1 MTSTNMNTATSSGP
15 TAEAPGSHPFDTR
28 ELDHCPFMPVF
39 GAPKLM
45 IERGRGTEVWDTDG
59 KRYLDFLS
67 GIAVVSLGHA
77 NPVVAAA
84 IARQAE
90 TLLHVSNFFA
100 NPVATSAAIKINELL
115 REASGHDGQ
124 VFFTNSGAES
134 NECAIKLA
142 RKWGGRGRHAVV
154 SALGSFHGRT
164 LASLAA
170 TGQPSKHEPFQ
181 PMPEGF
187 KHVAW
192 GDLDA
197 MRAAVDASVAAVL
210 IEPLQGEGGVNPAPP
225 GYLEGIR
232 ELCDETGALMMV
244 DEIQTGFCRTG
255 RWFGFE
261 HAGVA
266 PDVVTLAKAM
276 GNGMPVGACWARR
289 DVAAVF
295 RPGDHG
301 STFSGTAIATAAVVA
316 VIDEMRRIDAPA
328 LARERGALLRELVS
342 AIPGVASIRGE
353 GLLIGVQ
360 LEEGVDAPAVYARM
374 LEHGIIC
381 NAVNPTTIRLAPPL
395 TVSEAELAEAAGAL
409 RTVLEEDQV

>member
-1 MTSTNMNTATSSGP
+1 
-15 TAEAPGSHPFDTR
+15 
-28 ELDHCPFMPVF
+28 
-39 GAPKLM
+39 
-45 IERGRGTEVWDTDG
+45 
-59 KRYLDFLS
+59 
-67 GIAVVSLGHA
+67 
-77 NPVVAAA
+77 
-84 IARQAE
+84 
-90 TLLHVSNFFA
+90 
-100 NPVATSAAIKINELL
+100 
-115 REASGHDGQ
+115 
-124 VFFTNSGAES
+124 
-134 NECAIKLA
+134 
-142 RKWGGRGRHAVV
+142 VV

-187 KHVAW
+187 RHVAW

-232 ELCDETGALMMV
+232 QLCDETGALMMI
-244 DEIQTGFCRTG
+244 DEIQTGFGRTG

-261 HAGVA
+261 HSGVA

-295 RPGDHG
+295 QPGDHG
-301 STFSGTAIATAAVVA
+301 STYSGTAIATSAVVA
-316 VIDEMRRIDAPA
+316 VIDEMRRIDAPS
-328 LARERGALLRELVS
+328 LARRRGAFLRELVT
-342 AIPGVASIRGE
+342 AIPGVASVRGE

-360 LEEGVDAPAVYARM
+360 LDEGIEAPVVYTRM
-374 LEHGIIC
+374 LEQGIIC

-395 TVSEAELAEAAGAL
+395 TVSEAELAEAADTL
-409 RTVLEEDQV
+409 RNVLEEGQA

>member
-1 MTSTNMNTATSSGP
+1 MTSTNASPTSP
-15 TAEAPGSHPFDTR
+15 NADAPASHPFDTR
-28 ELDHCPFMPVF
+28 GLEHCPFMPVF

-84 IARQAE
+84 IAQQAE
-90 TLLHVSNFFA
+90 ILLHVSNFFA
-100 NPVATSAAIKINELL
+100 NPVATSAAIKINDLL
-115 REASGHDGQ
+115 RDATGHDGQ
-124 VFFTNSGAES
+124 IFFTNSGAES

-142 RKWGGRGRHAVV
+142 RKWGGRGRHVVV

-192 GDLDA
+192 GDLEA

-232 ELCDETGALMMV
+232 QLCDETGALMMV
-244 DEIQTGFCRTG
+244 DEIQTGFGRTG

-261 HAGVA
+261 HSGVA

-295 RPGDHG
+295 EPGDHG

-328 LARERGALLRELVS
+328 LARERGAFLRERVA
-342 AIPGVASIRGE
+342 AIPGVRAVRGA
-353 GLLIGVQ
+353 GLLLGAQ
-360 LEEGVDAPAVYARM
+360 LEDGIEAPAVYTRM
-374 LEHGIIC
+374 LEQGIIC

-395 TVSEAELAEAAGAL
+395 TVSEAELVEAAETL
-409 RTVLEEDQV
+409 RNILEEDQV

>member
-1 MTSTNMNTATSSGP
+1 
-15 TAEAPGSHPFDTR
+15 
-28 ELDHCPFMPVF
+28 
-39 GAPKLM
+39 
-45 IERGRGTEVWDTDG
+45 
-59 KRYLDFLS
+59 
-67 GIAVVSLGHA
+67 
-77 NPVVAAA
+77 
-84 IARQAE
+84 
-90 TLLHVSNFFA
+90 LHVSNFFA
-100 NPVATSAAIKINELL
+100 NPVATSAAIMINELL
-115 REASGHDGQ
+115 REACGHDGQ
-124 VFFTNSGAES
+124 IFFTNSGAES

-142 RKWGGRGRHAVV
+142 RKWGGRGRHSVV

-187 KHVAW
+187 RHVAW

-225 GYLEGIR
+225 GYIEGIR
-232 ELCDETGALMMV
+232 ELCDETGALMMI
-244 DEIQTGFCRTG
+244 DEIQTGFGRTG

-261 HAGVA
+261 HSGVA

-295 RPGDHG
+295 QPGDHG
-301 STFSGTAIATAAVVA
+301 STYSGTAIATSAVVA

-342 AIPGVASIRGE
+342 AIPGVASTRGE

-360 LEEGVDAPAVYARM
+360 LEEGVDAPTVYARM

>member
-1 MTSTNMNTATSSGP
+1 MSTTT
-15 TAEAPGSHPFDTR
+15 EAPVAHAPHSFDTR
-28 ELDHCPFMPVF
+28 GLEYCPFMPVF

-45 IERGRGTEVWDTDG
+45 IERGRGTEVWDSDG

-90 TLLHVSNFFA
+90 TLLHVSNFFT
-100 NPVATSAAIKINELL
+100 NPVATSAAVKINELL
-115 REASGHDGQ
+115 RDASGHDGQ
-124 VFFTNSGAES
+124 IFFTNSGAES

-142 RKWGGRGRHAVV
+142 RKWGGRGRHTVV

-187 KHVAW
+187 RHVAW

-232 ELCDETGALMMV
+232 ELCDETGALMMI
-244 DEIQTGFCRTG
+244 DEIQTGFGRTG
-255 RWFGFE
+255 SWFGFE

-295 RPGDHG
+295 QPGDHG
-301 STFSGTAIATAAVVA
+301 STYSGTAIATSAVVA
-316 VIDEMRRIDAPA
+316 VIGEMRRIDAPA
-328 LARERGALLRELVS
+328 LARRRGAFLRELVT
-342 AIPGVASIRGE
+342 AIPGVASVRGE
-353 GLLIGVQ
+353 GLLLGVQ
-360 LEEGVDAPAVYARM
+360 LDEGIEAPVVYARM
-374 LEHGIIC
+374 LEQGIIC

-395 TVSEAELAEAAGAL
+395 TVSEAELTEAADAL
-409 RTVLEEDQV
+409 RNVLEEGQA